1 MWRQIMT
8 YFEMSGERYFTM
20 LGEHI
25 RISLCSLAIAAAVG
39 VLAGV
44 FCVRFNRVQKAA
56 VGVFSVLRIIP
67 SLAILLL
74 MLPLFGTGVVP
85 AVSALVLLAIPPVL
99 INTISGLESVPKAVL
114 ETAEG
119 LGMEEKEIW
128 KKVRFPLALPL
139 ILAGIK
145 TSAVEII
152 ASATL
157 AAKIGAGGLGDIIFT
172 GIGLFRTD
180 LLLIGGVS
188 VAALSVLTGIL
199 FGRLENLILKYR
211 KVYSIK
217 KKGRIL

>member
-1 MWRQIMT
+1 MWRQIAA
-8 YFEMSGERYFTM
+8 YFEMSGDRYVTM
-20 LGEHI
+20 LWEHI
-25 RISLCSLAIAAAVG
+25 RISLCSLAIAVAIG

-44 FCVRFNRVQKAA
+44 FCVRHGRMQRIA
-56 VGVFSVLRIIP
+56 VAVFSALRIVP

-74 MLPLFGTGVVP
+74 MLPVFGTGAVP
-85 AVSALVLLAIPPVL
+85 AVAALVLLAVPPVL
-99 INTISGLESVPKAVL
+99 MNTISGLKSVSEAVL

-119 LGMEEKEIW
+119 LGMEQREIW

-157 AAKIGAGGLGDIIFT
+157 AAKIGAGGLGDLIFT
-172 GIGLFRTD
+172 GIGLFRTE

-188 VAALSVLTGIL
+188 VALLSVLTGIL
-199 FGRLENLILKYR
+199 FGLLENLILGYR
-211 KVYSIK
+211 KVYRIEK
-217 KKGRIL
+217 EGRIQ